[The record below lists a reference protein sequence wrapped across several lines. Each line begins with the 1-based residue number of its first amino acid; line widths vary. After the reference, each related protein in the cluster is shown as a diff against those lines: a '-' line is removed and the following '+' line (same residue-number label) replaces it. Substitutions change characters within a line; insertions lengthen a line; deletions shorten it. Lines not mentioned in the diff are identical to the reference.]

1 MTERQN
7 TDLALHC
14 TTDETAHE
22 KVFEL
27 HYEILLQRRAAIINV
42 NVIKKWRQI
51 MGKFWY
57 DGAKTWANRYT

>member
-14 TTDETAHE
+14 TKEMHMK

-27 HYEILLQRRAAIINV
+27 HYEILLQRRAAIKYG
-42 NVIKKWRQI
+42 NVIIKMVAINGQ
-51 MGKFWY
+51 
-57 DGAKTWANRYT
+57 